1 MRMKQSKTTRIEKPA
16 KIKTA
21 TPRDRKKPVIV
32 KRNKALGELS
42 ARCGISAKSFEVVVA
57 AARRLPLEIAGC
69 VSRWIDAL
77 ADLEADDRRECATS
91 ISAALET
98 LIEKREDPLASVDEP
113 MGFSEA
119 LRVTIQAEREIS
131 ASRNLILGD
140 SLSAEDA
147 AAASGR
153 SRQNLEALRRS
164 NRVVA
169 LRVGH
174 RWRYPA
180 WQFDPDGVGGV
191 LNGIRDVI
199 AGLRLS
205 PAGTALWLIQP
216 SPMLKGERPIDR
228 LRKGQVD
235 EVVRIAEE
243 SGRAA

>member
-1 MRMKQSKTTRIEKPA
+1 MKRSKTTQS
-16 KIKTA
+16 
-21 TPRDRKKPVIV
+21 RDRKNQVTVRRSKT
-32 KRNKALGELS
+32 LGELS

-57 AARRLPLEIAGC
+57 AARRLPPEIVEC

-91 ISAALET
+91 ISTALET
-98 LIEKREDPLASVDEP
+98 LIEKRENTLASVDEP
-113 MGFSEA
+113 MGLSEA
-119 LRVTIQAEREIS
+119 LRAHIQAELEIN

-169 LRVGH
+169 LRVGN

-199 AGLRLS
+199 AGLSLS
-205 PAGTALWLIQP
+205 PAGTAMWLIQP

-228 LRKGQVD
+228 LRKGLVD
-235 EVVRIAEE
+235 EVVRIAGE